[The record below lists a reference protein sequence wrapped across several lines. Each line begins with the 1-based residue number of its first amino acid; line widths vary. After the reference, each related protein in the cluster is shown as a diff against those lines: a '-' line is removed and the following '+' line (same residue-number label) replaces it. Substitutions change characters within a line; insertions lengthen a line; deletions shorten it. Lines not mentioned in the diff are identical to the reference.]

1 MSTGPLWFRL
11 WHFCQKLPP
20 NSYTISDYRYLISI
34 GNGMLCCKE
43 RDPLLLECFVAFL
56 RCLEMVIGCSESIYQ
71 LIMVYIVS
79 FLSKIAFKFH
89 VKCQN
94 TDTLSA

>member
-1 MSTGPLWFRL
+1 
-11 WHFCQKLPP
+11 
-20 NSYTISDYRYLISI
+20 
-34 GNGMLCCKE
+34 
-43 RDPLLLECFVAFL
+43 
-56 RCLEMVIGCSESIYQ
+56 MVIGCSESIYQ

>member
-1 MSTGPLWFRL
+1 MSTGPLWSTP
-11 WHFCQKLPP
+11 WHFCQNLPP
-20 NSYTISDYRYLISI
+20 NAYTISDYRYLISI
-34 GNGMLCCKE
+34 EYGMLCYKE
-43 RDPLLLECFVAFL
+43 RDPLLLECFIAFL

-71 LIMVYIVS
+71 HIMVYIVS
-79 FLSKIAFKFH
+79 FLSKTAFTFL